1 MMWSVMLVFFAMMV
15 VSIIIMVRNTVAADT
30 RGKQTSWEHTS
41 LSGEFYFNMSL
52 GKIIQDYKD
61 TSLADSLFV
70 IDEAKKSHQIIKG
83 LKSCNWYKQNP
94 AMGLLNAAGS
104 SRMRKDSLFVIGRN
118 IYQAACGGANA
129 AVEFIA
135 NFMSITSGFEV
146 TKRKAILDGMLF
158 EIFFDG
164 SGKLRDKIKSGY
176 FDELFE
182 LQRYPE
188 LKDSFDFIAEALSAA
203 HGNFYTLPGKG
214 HDLAVT
220 VATKKAKE
228 GYRVEAVYIDGTD
241 VLRALD
247 DDWDVADG
255 ERLYVRMSPDEL
267 KKELSEQLVVPSR
280 SLKVTYTPAL
290 AAKAGEIGFPRGWTV
305 RKA

>member
-1 MMWSVMLVFFAMMV
+1 
-15 VSIIIMVRNTVAADT
+15 
-30 RGKQTSWEHTS
+30 
-41 LSGEFYFNMSL
+41 
-52 GKIIQDYKD
+52 
-61 TSLADSLFV
+61 
-70 IDEAKKSHQIIKG
+70 
-83 LKSCNWYKQNP
+83 
-94 AMGLLNAAGS
+94 
-104 SRMRKDSLFVIGRN
+104 
-118 IYQAACGGANA
+118 
-129 AVEFIA
+129 
-135 NFMSITSGFEV
+135 
-146 TKRKAILDGMLF
+146 MLF
-158 EIFFDG
+158 EIFFDSKG
-164 SGKLRDKIKSGY
+164 QLRDKIKSGH
-176 FDELFE
+176 FDEVFE
-182 LQRYPE
+182 LQRYAE

-220 VATKKAKE
+220 VATKKVKD

-255 ERLYVRMSPDEL
+255 ERLYLGMSRDEL
-267 KKELSEQLVVPSR
+267 KKKLSEQLVVPSR